1 VGSKKWVL
9 AVALGILLA
18 LCRVDPAHAAQFR
31 VVVRITSEM
40 SRALSDRIRGQTSD
54 LSIELV
60 TVDTGPLEPS
70 LPGQV
75 GSATTVA
82 QVYDADAV
90 VWFDD
95 IGTSP
100 TGEKRLLVMQ
110 TKARRLLLREVGDQ
124 SAPSPKRPPSESAQ
138 LEAASL
144 IVRVA
149 VQAMMQGVM
158 IGVEQA
164 RIVGSEPEPKPLPA
178 AQPAPPRR
186 YEIGDTPGALP
197 GLVRV
202 PVAAT
207 FERIGLGAAASAG
220 YGYTESILGE
230 GDVHQRLFASV
241 AASLRANEW
250 FALALRLDG
259 RYDWH
264 RHVSTGDGSGWVG
277 EPHLAFRAIPILQG
291 DFRVGAQAGVG
302 FPGEHV
308 PSIDFAATSP
318 ELLLFATY
326 APETKAVALSALVGF
341 RLDRSS
347 ETIEDA
353 NRLNPSQRV
362 SIGTSDTNAMLF
374 GLGAV
379 ARVTTTWDAVGE
391 WTWDLRVPSNGTT
404 ALESPMRLDA
414 GARFTPSDSGTLAFQ
429 FLFEASPSAR
439 PAIAPGEPLVVV
451 EPRFGIAV
459 GINVLPPRASTAAA
473 RSDVSLR
480 PIFPQRR

>member
-1 VGSKKWVL
+1 VGFWRRVL
-9 AVALGILLA
+9 AVALGLLLV
-18 LCRVDPAHAAQFR
+18 LCRIDSAHAAQFR

-60 TVDTGPLEPS
+60 TVDTGPLES
-70 LPGQV
+70 TLPGQV

-110 TKARRLLLREVGDQ
+110 PKAKRLLLREVGDP
-124 SAPSPKRPPSESAQ
+124 SAPSSKRPSESAQ

-164 RIVGSEPEPKPLPA
+164 RIVGSEPEAKPLPA
-178 AQPAPPRR
+178 AAPPPPPRR
-186 YEIGDTPGALP
+186 YEIGDTPDALP

-202 PVAAT
+202 PVAAS
-207 FERIGLGAAASAG
+207 FERIGFGAAASAG
-220 YGYTESILGE
+220 YGYTEAILGE
-230 GDVHQRLFASV
+230 GDVHQRLSASL

-250 FALALRLDG
+250 LAVALRLDG

-264 RHVSTGDGSGWVG
+264 RNVSTGDSSGWVG
-277 EPHLAFRAIPILQG
+277 EPHLAFRAVPILQG
-291 DFRVGAQAGVG
+291 DVRVGAQAGVG
-302 FPGEHV
+302 FPGEHA

-318 ELLLFATY
+318 ELSLFATY
-326 APETKAVALSALVGF
+326 APESKPVALSALVGF
-341 RLDRSS
+341 RLDRSLH
-347 ETIEDA
+347 TVEDA
-353 NRLNPSQRV
+353 NRLSRSQRV
-362 SIGTSDTNAMLF
+362 SIGASDTNAMLF
-374 GLGAV
+374 GLGAA
-379 ARVTTTWDAVGE
+379 ARVTKTWDAVGE
-391 WTWDLRVPSNGTT
+391 WTLDLRVPSKGTT

-414 GARFTPSDSGTLAFQ
+414 GARFTPADSGTLAFQ
-429 FLFEASPSAR
+429 FLFEASPSGR
-439 PAIAPGEPLVVV
+439 PTVSPGEPLVVI
-451 EPRFGIAV
+451 EPRLGVVV
-459 GINVLPPRASTAAA
+459 GINLLPPRVSTPSA
-473 RSDVSLR
+473 
-480 PIFPQRR
+480 Q